1 MKYLRKFETEA
12 ELSAWRGSSEYA
24 KPNVVLADGVIRYNL
39 PKLGAYI
46 QHIDGTLYDEEGWT
60 NGGFSNDEA
69 NGIAVITTKA
79 SFVIAKTD
87 LGEIEWISDVY
98 RSVGGMLTADK
109 ATALADFAGYDN
121 TQSFLAS
128 GLSGACYSCANYTF
142 PNGNKGYLPALGE
155 LSEATTIKSKIDSL
169 MTKIGGT
176 ELKYKDYWSSTQ
188 YSQYNAWICQFGYSG
203 SSVAAYVAKNYDYY
217 VRPFTALAL

>member
-1 MKYLRKFETEA
+1 MKYLKKFETEA
-12 ELSAWRGSSEYA
+12 ELSAWQGSSEYA

-46 QHIDGTLYDEEGWT
+46 QHIDGTLYNEEGWT

-87 LGEIEWISDVY
+87 LGKMQWSSNTSTLVDGILAAVDSN
-98 RSVGGMLTADK
+98 
-109 ATALADFAGYDN
+109 TALTDFAGYNN
-121 TQSFLAS
+121 TQLMLATDS
-128 GLSGACYSCANYTF
+128 SGAGYSCANYTF
-142 PNGNKGYLPALGE
+142 PNGDKGYLPAIGE
-155 LSEATTIKSKIDSL
+155 LKEAYDNKSKIASL
-169 MTKIGGT
+169 MAKIGGT
-176 ELKYKDYWSSTQ
+176 ALTPSYHWSSTQ
-188 YSQYNAWICQFGYSG
+188 NSAGG
-203 SSVAAYVAKNYDYY
+203 SWRFSWDAGAPFNSAKSNSCY

>member
-12 ELSAWRGSSEYA
+12 ELSAWQGSSEHA

-69 NGIAVITTKA
+69 NGVAVITTKA

-87 LGEIEWISDVY
+87 IGQ
-98 RSVGGMLTADK
+98 RSWSANTSTLVDGILTTTDSAN
-109 ATALADFAGYDN
+109 ALTDFAGYDN
-121 TQSFLAS
+121 TQLMLATDT
-128 GLSGACYSCANYTF
+128 SGAGYSCANYTF
-142 PNGNKGYLPALGE
+142 PNGDKGYLPALGE
-155 LSEATTIKSKIDSL
+155 LKEAYDNKSKIASL
-169 MTKIGGT
+169 MTKIGGAVFVSGG
-176 ELKYKDYWSSTQ
+176 YWSSTQ
-188 YSQYNAWICQFGYSG
+188 YNSG
-203 SSVAAYVAKNYDYY
+203 RSWRVYWSNGTTDGNFKYTGNYYA
-217 VRPFTALAL
+217 RAFSALTL